1 MRVTIPMLEDLG
13 LCGAG
18 LEEMTKLSQASGIT
32 EWDYDQ
38 GVALFLSME
47 DYLREAASKVND
59 PEHDNYDGWLKFTL
73 DLKNR
78 AEAITYFGDHI
89 VEELY
94 RTPDGYTYNT
104 LQEAKDHVLRQAE
117 EQKTYYQET
126 FSILG
131 VKINE
136 QGHEV
141 WQTIDINNV
150 DLSEY
155 DDFVWHDQ
163 NTGLNNKTSSPTAAL
178 VFIESQKDILRAID
192 ESAAKAVIKQKI
204 TDSSGQ
210 YSVWVDV

>member
-18 LEEMTKLSQASGIT
+18 LEEMTKLSQASGIA
-32 EWDYDQ
+32 EWDYDK

-59 PEHDNYDGWLKFTL
+59 PEHDNYDGWLQFTL
-73 DLKNR
+73 DLKTR

-94 RTPDGYTYNT
+94 KTPDGYTYNT
-104 LQEAKDHVLRQAE
+104 IQEAKDHVLRQAE

-136 QGHEV
+136 QGYEV
-141 WQTIDINNV
+141 WQNIDINNV

-163 NTGLNNKTSSPTAAL
+163 NTGLNSKTSSPTAAL
-178 VFIESQKDILRAID
+178 VFIESQKDTLRAID
-192 ESAAKAVIKQKI
+192 ESTAKAEIKQKI

-210 YSVWVDV
+210 YSVWVAV